1 MPCRPSSVQSSLS
14 LSFLALISWCE
25 IMASCFRL
33 LDYNTRTGSEKWGK
47 CNRNNGWKFLCG
59 AKENSTNC
67 KSLHTTE
74 HSIWVQVHLLEFPR
88 TCTLF
93 DGIVHNANDR
103 VIIRTSSPD
112 RRIKTERM
120 RVKRENGW
128 EEILKVRKLKGY
140 SQRVKEYYW
149 AEVLLGP
156 GIAGHVFHP
165 QSVAVY
171 SRLGTV
177 LSSFNG
183 WKLSLSVEI

>member
-120 RVKRENGW
+120 RVKERIAERKYWECESSKDILRELRNTIERKYFW
-128 EEILKVRKLKGY
+128 VLESEDMCFILNQLQFIRD
-140 SQRVKEYYW
+140 SE
-149 AEVLLGP
+149 
-156 GIAGHVFHP
+156 
-165 QSVAVY
+165 QS
-171 SRLGTV
+171 SRPLTGE
-177 LSSFNG
+177 S
-183 WKLSLSVEI
+183 